1 MIDTRA
7 SVLEYSDQIYAGT
20 LGKIL
25 GVYLGRPVE
34 GWTYEAIQERFGTI
48 GYFVAHRLGVPL
60 VVPDDDISGTFVF
73 GRALQDNV
81 KDLPLAPS
89 AVAETWLNYI
99 IENKTVLWWGGLSR
113 STEHTV
119 FLRLKSGITA
129 PESGSIELN
138 GRSMA
143 EQIGAQIF
151 IDSWGLSNPGDP
163 QKAVAMA
170 RAAASVSHDGLAV
183 EAAAFVA
190 AMEAMAFVERDL
202 DVLIDE
208 GLRLVGSPRLEK
220 LVTEVREV
228 CRRASDWREV
238 RSWIE
243 NNHGYERYPSN
254 SPIQTNHAAVIMSLL
269 MGGDSWQRSVVI
281 CTTAGW
287 DTDSNTGNVGCLN
300 GIRLGLDGLDAGADF
315 RTPVADRMFAVSAD
329 GGEAITDAVRE
340 SRKILTAA
348 GAARGQVVQTPSTRF
363 AFEYRD
369 SVQGFTLH
377 EAGEMPS
384 AAAELSNP
392 DGCGLRLSYRR
403 LAAGTRVAASVVT
416 AVEPTPRDVTGTS
429 YFEVLGSPTLY
440 SSQEVVAHV
449 EVLSG
454 EAPTARFFIDA
465 YNDDGIEETMYG
477 APQRLGSG
485 VTELRFVVPNTGG
498 RPVYRLGIEMTSE
511 TTVDGSV
518 RIRDIDWTGAPASY
532 VLGKS
537 YEMSPELTPW
547 TTDTAWLRTFVS
559 SAANLAPDY
568 TTTFC
573 VSHPERGGV
582 VTTGTQD
589 WADYS
594 VASHIEFNQQ
604 DGAGLVARSRGHRRY
619 YSAELRGSRLV
630 LMKVNGA
637 QQTELASADVAHE
650 VDERHD
656 LELSVVGDNLA
667 ACWDG
672 EVRLNATDGEFASG
686 GAGFVVHRGAFL
698 ADGFRVA
705 GITR

>member
-1 MIDTRA
+1 MIDNRCD
-7 SVLEYSDQIYAGT
+7 VLAYSDRIYAGT

-34 GWTYEAIQERFGTI
+34 GWTYDDIQKRFGTI
-48 GYFVAHRLGVPL
+48 DYFVANRLGVPL
-60 VVPDDDISGTFVF
+60 IVPDDDISGTFVF
-73 GRALQDNV
+73 GRALQDNIH
-81 KDLPLAPS
+81 DLPLTS
-89 AVAETWLNYI
+89 SHVAETWLNYI
-99 IENKTVLWWGGLSR
+99 VENKTVLWWGGLSR

-163 QKAVAMA
+163 ERAIAMA

-190 AMEAMAFVERDL
+190 GMEAMAFVESDL
-202 DVLIDE
+202 DVLIEE
-208 GLRLVGSPRLEK
+208 GLRLVASARLER
-220 LVTEVREV
+220 LVTEVRGV
-228 CRRASDWREV
+228 CRAASDWREV
-238 RSWIE
+238 RTWIE
-243 NNHGYERYPSN
+243 HNHGYERYPSN
-254 SPIQTNHAAVIMSLL
+254 SPIQTNHAALIMSLL
-269 MGGDSWQRSVVI
+269 MGGDSWQKSVAI

-300 GIRLGLDGLDAGADF
+300 GIRLGLAGLDAGADF

-329 GGEAITDAVRE
+329 GGESITDAVRE
-340 SRKILTAA
+340 TRKILKAA
-348 GAARGQVVQTPSTRF
+348 AAARGQVVRTPSTRF
-363 AFEYRD
+363 AFEYPG
-369 SVQGFTLH
+369 SMQGFTCH
-377 EAGEMPS
+377 DAGELPN

-392 DGCGLRLSYRR
+392 DGRGLRLSYRR
-403 LAAGTRVAASVVT
+403 LAVGTRVAASVVT
-416 AVEPTPRDVTGTS
+416 AVEPTPRGVAGTS
-429 YFEVLGSPTLY
+429 YFEVIGSPSLY
-440 SSQEVVAHV
+440 PTQEVIAHL
-449 EVLSG
+449 ELLEG
-454 EAPTARFFIDA
+454 DAPTVRFFVDA
-465 YNDDGIEETMYG
+465 YDDDGVEQTSYG
-477 APQRLGSG
+477 IPERLGSG
-485 VTELRFVVPNTGG
+485 ITEIRFMVPDTNG
-498 RPVYRLGIEMTSE
+498 RPVYRLGIEVTSD
-511 TTVDGSV
+511 TTVDGAL
-518 RIRDIDWTGAPASY
+518 RIRDLDWSGAPASY
-532 VLGKS
+532 ILGKS

-582 VTTGTQD
+582 VTTGTED

-594 VASHIEFNQQ
+594 VASRIEFNQQ

-630 LMKVNGA
+630 LVKVDGA
-637 QQTELASADVAHE
+637 QQTELASVDVVHT

-656 LELSVVGDNLA
+656 LEFTVVGELLSA
-667 ACWDG
+667 RWDG
-672 EVRLNATDGEFASG
+672 DLLLTATDREFTAG

-698 ADGFRVA
+698 ADGFRVRA
-705 GITR
+705 IG